1 MFISMRLKLSAFSV
15 SCMLIITSIDFWYL
29 VFGMQ
34 LNYLVAENRQ
44 REILDPNCE
53 GVQMESLDALLSVAI
68 QCVSSVPED
77 RPTMH
82 RVVQMLESDV
92 ITPCPSDFY
101 DSE

>member
-1 MFISMRLKLSAFSV
+1 MTFFPLLIKDNLV
-15 SCMLIITSIDFWYL
+15 SW
-29 VFGMQ
+29 Q
-34 LNYLVAENRQ
+34 LNFLTSENRE
-44 REILDPNCE
+44 REIVDQNCE
-53 GVQMESLDALLSVAI
+53 GVQIETLDALLSLAK
-68 QCVSSVPED
+68 QCVSSVPDE

>member
-1 MFISMRLKLSAFSV
+1 MRRYVLFHVHHFHMTFFPLLIKDNLV
-15 SCMLIITSIDFWYL
+15 SW
-29 VFGMQ
+29 Q
-34 LNYLVAENRQ
+34 LNFLTSENRE
-44 REILDPNCE
+44 REIVDQNCE
-53 GVQMESLDALLSVAI
+53 GVQIETLDALLSLAK
-68 QCVSSVPED
+68 QCVSSVPDE

>member
-1 MFISMRLKLSAFSV
+1 MQRCPFSCAPLSYGLFLS
-15 SCMLIITSIDFWYL
+15 MLIKDNL
-29 VFGMQ
+29 VSWQ
-34 LNYLVAENRQ
+34 LNFLTGENRE
-44 REILDPNCE
+44 REIVDQNCE
-53 GVQMESLDALLSVAI
+53 GMQIETLDALLSLAK
-68 QCVSSVPED
+68 QCVSSVPDE

>member
-1 MFISMRLKLSAFSV
+1 MQNLIGSIIFLTIYPFRVFLKLSSYI
-15 SCMLIITSIDFWYL
+15 LW
-29 VFGMQ
+29 Q
-34 LNYLVAENRQ
+34 LNFLAGENRE
-44 REILDPNCE
+44 REIVDPNCE
-53 GVQMESLDALLSVAI
+53 GVQIETLDALLSLAK
-68 QCVSSVPED
+68 QCVSSLPEE

>member
-1 MFISMRLKLSAFSV
+1 MGMWSYVLFHVHNPYELFFSH
-15 SCMLIITSIDFWYL
+15 MLITDNL
-29 VFGMQ
+29 VSWQVNFLAG
-34 LNYLVAENRQ
+34 ENRE
-44 REILDPNCE
+44 REIVDQNCE
-53 GVQMESLDALLSVAI
+53 GVQIETLDALLSLAK
-68 QCVSSVPED
+68 QCVSSVPEE

>member
-1 MFISMRLKLSAFSV
+1 M
-15 SCMLIITSIDFWYL
+15 
-29 VFGMQ
+29 GMQ
-34 LNYLVAENRQ
+34 RCPFSCEPLSYGLFLSLLIKDNLVSWQLNFLTGENRE
-44 REILDPNCE
+44 REIVDQNCE
-53 GVQMESLDALLSVAI
+53 GMQIETLDALLSLAK
-68 QCVSSVPED
+68 QCVSSVPDE

>member
-1 MFISMRLKLSAFSV
+1 M
-15 SCMLIITSIDFWYL
+15 
-29 VFGMQ
+29 GMQ
-34 LNYLVAENRQ
+34 RCPFSCAPLSYGLFLSLLIKDNLVSWQLNFLTGENRE
-44 REILDPNCE
+44 REIVDQNCE
-53 GVQMESLDALLSVAI
+53 GMQIETLDALLSLAK
-68 QCVSSVPED
+68 QCVSSVPDE